1 MKKIILAIICT
12 GVWINI
18 SEFVRNE
25 FLFKQYWLDK
35 YASLGL
41 EFPSA
46 PVNGAVWGLWGFV
59 FAGCLV
65 YLCGKLSVLDVLIV
79 GWIMGFVLMWLV
91 VGNMNVLPFVLLKI
105 AVPWS
110 LLEVGV
116 AIFIAQIILGKKS
129 VVKK

>member
-1 MKKIILAIICT
+1 M
-12 GVWINI
+12 NF

-41 EFPSA
+41 EFPSD
-46 PVNGAVWGLWGFV
+46 PINGAVWGLWGFL

-65 YLCGKLSVLDVLIV
+65 YLRSKLSFVETLSI
-79 GWIMGFVLMWLV
+79 GWLMGFVLMWLV
-91 VGNMNVLPFVLLKI
+91 VGNMNVLPFELLKI

-110 LLEVGV
+110 LVEVGV
-116 AIFIAQIILGKKS
+116 AVFIVQRISGCDKS
-129 VVKK
+129 